1 MKKKIFVTAT
11 ILAIIILGITAW
23 FYGYHNRKNMDN
35 IPSKEI
41 MVTYLQ
47 EKSEQY
53 ATEQLIGYSQDSL
66 RYIWGEP
73 DIMLSGL
80 WGDGWNIDDN
90 TGILVFYDTD
100 NKVEHV
106 QLGKKEV
113 TPDETNE
120 SEQIKT
126 TIVYPLPTTIDLNNI
141 KDCTLAVSIENGDIY
156 TDKADTTNLKMKVK
170 IYDYELFDLVDVSM
184 LEVGSILEINKKQVE
199 ITSIERNESGTVI
212 INGGIDVGGYD
223 LVTNENGVFYSIGY
237 SDMKTYYEIGE
248 AELELSPE
256 FVYIDA
262 SDLDNGEK
270 KYTAADFT
278 ADDIFFDSKGTPH
291 NTTIVVENGIVTSM
305 TKIYTP

>member
-1 MKKKIFVTAT
+1 MKKKILVTVT
-11 ILAIIILGITAW
+11 VLAIIILGITAW
-23 FYGYHNRKNMDN
+23 FYGYHNRKNTDN

-47 EKSEQY
+47 EKGEQY

-66 RYIWGEP
+66 HYIWGEP
-73 DIMLSGL
+73 DIMPSGL

-90 TGILVFYDTD
+90 TAILVFYDTD

-106 QLGKKEV
+106 QLSKKEV

-141 KDCTLAVSIENGDIY
+141 TNCTLAVSIENGDIY

-170 IYDYELFDLVDVSM
+170 IYDYDLFDLVDVSM

-270 KYTAADFT
+270 KYTAANFT
-278 ADDIFFDSKGTPH
+278 ADDIFFDYKGTPH